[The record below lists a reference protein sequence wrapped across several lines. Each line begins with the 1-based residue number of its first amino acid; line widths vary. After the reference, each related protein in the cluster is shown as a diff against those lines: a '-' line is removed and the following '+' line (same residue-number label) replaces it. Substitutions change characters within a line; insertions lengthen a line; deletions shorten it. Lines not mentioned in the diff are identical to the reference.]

1 MNFNQE
7 LPKDVEKKL
16 NAYIKRI
23 KNIHWF
29 KPSDKLDKKSID
41 KQVKFCL
48 EVFGVK
54 AGIEYRWLK
63 TPNDWGAALGA
74 ARDAARDAAWVAALG
89 AALGAARVAAWDA
102 AKDAAWDA
110 ARDAAW
116 GAALGAARDAAWDAA
131 WVAAWDAAKDA
142 AWDAARDAAWG
153 AARDAAWGA
162 ADILVENLADYQ
174 KKYPQGNFKNLIQL
188 WEMGLYPIG
197 VIDGKFVVYIPPCKL

>member
-74 ARDAARDAAWVAALG
+74 ARDAA
-89 AALGAARVAAWDA
+89 
-102 AKDAAWDA
+102 
-110 ARDAAW
+110 
-116 GAALGAARDAAWDAA
+116 
-131 WVAAWDAAKDA
+131 
-142 AWDAARDAAWG
+142 
-153 AARDAAWGA
+153 WGA